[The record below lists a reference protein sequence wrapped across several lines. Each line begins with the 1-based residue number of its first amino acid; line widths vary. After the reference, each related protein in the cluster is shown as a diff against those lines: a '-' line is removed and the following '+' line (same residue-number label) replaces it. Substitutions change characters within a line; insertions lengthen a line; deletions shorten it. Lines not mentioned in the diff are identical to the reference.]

1 MAFAGDHH
9 RPIHDVGHHIVNDAW
24 ALGRVED
31 NLNGKR
37 QPWRVSGDKRG
48 GAELQIVIFDRG
60 EVVFGTVIGMILVA
74 LGSERELRHQGETK
88 ISFLTKKLRNVK
100 QKRMAWSLLKSS
112 IIFLSTKIPLS
123 DRLVAET
130 F

>member
-1 MAFAGDHH
+1 MVSDDRGEF
-9 RPIHDVGHHIVNDAW
+9 
-24 ALGRVED
+24 
-31 NLNGKR
+31 
-37 QPWRVSGDKRG
+37 SGDKRG

-74 LGSERELRHQGETK
+74 LGSERELRHRGETK
-88 ISFLTKKLRNVK
+88 ISFDQETVHNVK
-100 QKRMAWSLLKSS
+100 QKRMTLSLLKSS
-112 IIFLSTKIPLS
+112 IIFLGTKIPFS